1 MIINGNAVASVC
13 TSTALSEH
21 QFSVFFILPLGTH
34 LLWVD
39 TYTHKLCALHSFC
52 LNRLLS
58 QEMRVQF
65 LLKQAY
71 R

>member
-1 MIINGNAVASVC
+1 MIINGNAVMSVC
-13 TSTALSEH
+13 TSAALSEH
-21 QFSVFFILPLGTH
+21 QFGVFILPLETY

-39 TYTHKLCALHSFC
+39 TYTHKVCALHSFC

-58 QEMRVQF
+58 QEMQVQF
-65 LLKQAY
+65 LLKQTY